1 MGVPVVAATD
11 ITYGSQFDSGQATIA
26 DNAAGL
32 AEIGVPKMEAIKAI
46 TSKAAK
52 LLEIDRRTGA
62 IRRGLEADMVV
73 LGADPLSSIEA
84 LKNIRMIINDG
95 RVVYSRTD
103 QGVGGSR

>member
-1 MGVPVVAATD
+1 
-11 ITYGSQFDSGQATIA
+11 
-26 DNAAGL
+26 
-32 AEIGVPKMEAIKAI
+32 
-46 TSKAAK
+46 
-52 LLEIDRRTGA
+52 
-62 IRRGLEADMVV
+62 LEADMVV